1 MVSCHVRLPRLRG
14 RAQGEADC
22 IPRCRPAQGGFP
34 RTGVAKLTVGKG
46 CPRLLRDGDGS
57 SGLRP
62 GPSVRLTSAG
72 IVKHLTARAG
82 DIRESRS
89 MSLLTTSIDSIH
101 LTRWNLGLGALTLL
115 GVFAI
120 ALALILP

>member
-1 MVSCHVRLPRLRG
+1 
-14 RAQGEADC
+14 
-22 IPRCRPAQGGFP
+22 
-34 RTGVAKLTVGKG
+34 
-46 CPRLLRDGDGS
+46 
-57 SGLRP
+57 
-62 GPSVRLTSAG
+62 
-72 IVKHLTARAG
+72 
-82 DIRESRS
+82 